1 MSAHANMFDEPG
13 ADEQLAH
20 AEIWG
25 ERAQQLVDYV
35 KQQTPP
41 VAKKSSICVFAMR
54 KGWEPPTREGI
65 IKYCVEQKLLV
76 AYQSING
83 AAFKIPLTR
92 VFDQAEPG
100 AAPVVEEEPRRAA
113 APPSPAPAPAPD
125 DCLCARTAPKKNF
138 GCPRH
143 GGARLNAPKKET
155 KTMAKDMIST
165 AETAEL
171 LDMTTAGVRKVVAR
185 GELEAFPEGDGARSP
200 LFFKRAEVVAL
211 VQKRKADILDEPK
224 AKPPKKSTALAK
236 APKPEKPAVQTMRR
250 ASKPAGGGQSVVAKL
265 ADEIGA
271 LREDVIMLV
280 RLVDR
285 GWMSQDDAFGKLREI
300 SESL

>member
-1 MSAHANMFDEPG
+1 MSLAEELEAEG
-13 ADEQLAH
+13 EQLGQ

-54 KGWEPPTREGI
+54 KGWETPTREGI
-65 IKYCVEQKLLV
+65 IKYCLDQKLLV

-83 AAFKIPLTR
+83 LAFKIPLTR

-100 AAPVVEEEPRRAA
+100 AAPVVEEEPQRAA
-113 APPSPAPAPAPD
+113 APPPAAPD
-125 DCLCARTAPKKNF
+125 ACLYARTAPKKNF
-138 GCPRH
+138 GCPVH
-143 GGARLNAPKKET
+143 GGSRISKPTKEKT
-155 KTMAKDMIST
+155 TMAKEWIT
-165 AETAEL
+165 CAAAGEL
-171 LDMTTAGVRKVVAR
+171 LGISAERVGVLARAGKLESKKDDSYTGKGHKPLLVNRASVIAR
-185 GELEAFPEGDGARSP
+185 RD
-200 LFFKRAEVVAL
+200 AEK
-211 VQKRKADILDEPK
+211 QKGDILDEPK
-224 AKPPKKSTALAK
+224 AKPAKKPSALAK
-236 APKPEKPAVQTMRR
+236 APKPEKSAMQTMRR
-250 ASKPAGGGQSVVAKL
+250 ASKPARVDVVAKL

-285 GWMSQDDAFGKLREI
+285 GWMSQDQAFGKLREI
-300 SESL
+300 AGSL